1 MDSDDFYVIL
11 PSNVKSTKH
20 HPNKTSHYI
29 TPLPKPFELDSTK
42 WEVGLV
48 EINYPHSFDNIFP
61 PMTKVVFG
69 FYDHVNQY
77 PVEKV
82 RELEAAYYNSIEDI
96 INSINEMSPP
106 SFRGH
111 FDYAKKGRKHVK
123 LVLFAGESVQ
133 IHPLVAQIL
142 GFEKHKWRYAL
153 HWDMD
158 EVPDR
163 YRYKASFL
171 GDIRALMY
179 NMYIYSNLVRES
191 LVGDSYVP
199 LLRTVSVQGTEGS
212 YIHKLYE
219 KVHYCK
225 LSSDFIQ
232 DIEIKI
238 RDETGQQVR
247 FRYGKVVIKL
257 HFRKKR
263 FFP

>member
-11 PSNVKSTKH
+11 PSNVKSSTH
-20 HPNKTSHYI
+20 HLNKTSHYI
-29 TPLPKPFELDSTK
+29 TPLPKPLELDSTK

-61 PMTKVVFG
+61 PMTKVVFQM
-69 FYDHVNQY
+69 YDSENDYAVD
-77 PVEKV
+77 
-82 RELEAAYYNSIEDI
+82 LERQLEPSYYASIEEI
-96 INSINEMSPP
+96 INSINKLRPP
-106 SFRGH
+106 GFRGQ

-123 LVLFAGESVQ
+123 LVLFAGESLK

-142 GFEKHKWRYAL
+142 GFEKNSWSYPHFG
-153 HWDMD
+153 
-158 EVPDR
+158 VPDR
-163 YRYKASFL
+163 FRFKASFL

-179 NMYIYSNLVRES
+179 NMYIYSNLARKS

-199 LLRTVSVQGTEGS
+199 LLRTVSVQGTDGA
-212 YIHKLYE
+212 YVHKLYE

-238 RDETGQQVR
+238 TDETGQQVR

-257 HFRKKR
+257 HFRKR
-263 FFP
+263 SFFHNA